1 MSDAVREDSGGS
13 MGAGE
18 LLWLVLLLI
27 IHFFMALAIFAETSA
42 FFSGW

>member
-18 LLWLVLLLI
+18 PLWFVLLLI
-27 IHFFMALAIFAETSA
+27 IHFFMVLAIFPETSA

>member
-18 LLWLVLLLI
+18 PLWLVLLLI
-27 IHFFMALAIFAETSA
+27 IHLFTAPAIFAETSA